1 MIKMKS
7 KVHIKKVE
15 SYSIDK
21 IELFIHEALSIIDK
35 KGSLFSTG
43 QKVLLKPNLLRGFS
57 PEHCVTTHPKVIEAM
72 CRVLKDYSIGQIT
85 ISDSPALGS
94 LQAVASKAGYDYLKS
109 KYDVKITPL
118 TNPVPFE
125 NEEGIPHLKIAGC
138 LRNFDHI
145 INMPKVKSHC
155 QMGMTLAIK
164 NLFGLIIGK
173 RKPVLHCLVKNDK
186 IKFGKMLIDIAR
198 HVNPCLTIAD
208 GIEAMQGQ
216 GPIHG
221 SPYPLGVLAASN
233 DMTALDRI
241 AAEIL
246 MFPKVYALEA
256 ARIKRFGNYD
266 LEKIEV
272 SGVTDLSRLTVTDF
286 ESAHPRDIS
295 FNPYR
300 VMKSFLKQIYEIGIK
315 EKRDIIS

>member
-1 MIKMKS
+1 MKS
-7 KVHIKKVE
+7 KVHIKKIE

-21 IELFIHEALSIIDK
+21 IELFVHEALSIIDK
-35 KGSLFSTG
+35 TKSLFSTG

-57 PEHCVTTHPKVIEAM
+57 PEHCVTTHPKVVEAM

-94 LQAVASKAGYDYLKS
+94 LQAVASKAGYDYLKN
-109 KYDVKITPL
+109 KYGVKIKPL
-118 TNPVPFE
+118 TNPVPFY
-125 NEEGIPHLKIAGC
+125 NNEGIPHLKIAGC
-138 LRNFDHI
+138 LKEFDHI

-164 NLFGLIIGK
+164 NLFGLVIGK

-198 HVNPCLTIAD
+198 HVNPCLTIVD

-221 SPYPLGVLAASN
+221 SPYPLGILAAST
-233 DMTALDRI
+233 DMTAIDRI

-246 MFPKVYALEA
+246 MFPKVYVLEA

-266 LEKIEV
+266 LDKIEI
-272 SGVTDLSRLTVTDF
+272 SGVTDLSRLTVSDF
-286 ESAHPRDIS
+286 ESARSRHIS

-300 VMKSFLKQIYEIGIK
+300 VIKSFLKQIYEIEIK
-315 EKRDIIS
+315 EKQNIIN